1 MHFGLYPSP
10 IKRLQNYL
18 LTPEKWMLN
27 STGYFYSE
35 APEYIVYEN
44 EEMAEKENYSSLGS
58 PFYAYNQTNS
68 NTLYSYYEFK
78 YHSTVLYSRQCI
90 SLDSGIYTTPVPEPS
105 TINFNM
111 HRDDTL

>member
-27 STGYFYSE
+27 STGYFYE

-44 EEMAEKENYSSLGS
+44 EEIAEK
-58 PFYAYNQTNS
+58 
-68 NTLYSYYEFK
+68 K
-78 YHSTVLYSRQCI
+78 VI
-90 SLDSGIYTTPVPEPS
+90 PV
-105 TINFNM
+105 
-111 HRDDTL
+111 

>member
-1 MHFGLYPSP
+1 MENAFWFISSP

-44 EEMAEKENYSSLGS
+44 EEIAEK
-58 PFYAYNQTNS
+58 
-68 NTLYSYYEFK
+68 K
-78 YHSTVLYSRQCI
+78 VI
-90 SLDSGIYTTPVPEPS
+90 PV
-105 TINFNM
+105 
-111 HRDDTL
+111 